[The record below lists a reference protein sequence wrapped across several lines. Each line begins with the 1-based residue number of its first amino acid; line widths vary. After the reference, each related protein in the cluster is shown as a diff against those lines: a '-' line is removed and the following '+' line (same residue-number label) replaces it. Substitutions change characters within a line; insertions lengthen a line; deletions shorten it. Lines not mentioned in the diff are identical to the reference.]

1 MPDQP
6 RAAAPIPRDLL
17 ASTPGV
23 ELFRRMIAGELPP
36 PPFSYTTEI
45 FVVEAELGRIVFE
58 GTPTERFTNPLGGIH
73 GGWIAA
79 LLDSSMGCAVHSR
92 LVAGQAYTTV
102 EMKVNLVR
110 AVTPAMGK
118 LRCEGRVL
126 HFGKSIATSEGF
138 VRDAAGTLIAH
149 GTETC
154 LIMSA
159 RA

>member
-1 MPDQP
+1 M
-6 RAAAPIPRDLL
+6 
-17 ASTPGV
+17 PGV
-23 ELFRRMIAGELPP
+23 ELFRRLIAGKLPA

-45 FVVEAELGRIVFE
+45 FVVEAEEGRVVFE

-79 LLDSSMGCAVHSR
+79 LLDSAMGCAVHTR
-92 LVAGQAYTTV
+92 LAAGQAYTTV
-102 EMKVNLVR
+102 EMKVNMVR

-126 HFGKSIATSEGF
+126 HLGKSIATSEGF
-138 VRDAAGTLIAH
+138 VRDANGALIAH

-154 LIMSA
+154 LIMAA
-159 RA
+159 RG